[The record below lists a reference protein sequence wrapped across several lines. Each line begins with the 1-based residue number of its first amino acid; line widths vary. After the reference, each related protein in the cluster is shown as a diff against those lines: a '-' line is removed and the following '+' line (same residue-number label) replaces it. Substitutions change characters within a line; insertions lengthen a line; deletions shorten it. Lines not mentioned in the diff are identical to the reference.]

1 MYMITF
7 MEKFT
12 NIFATLCP
20 ATLHRNYISSLF
32 CLKQWQE
39 NDYKRESCLLIIGK
53 MVAMSVA
60 ITFFNYL
67 TYAYLLYSI

>member
-12 NIFATLCP
+12 IIFATLCP
-20 ATLHRNYISSLF
+20 ATLHRNYISYLY
-32 CLKQWQE
+32 CVKQWQE
-39 NDYKRESCLLIIGK
+39 NDYKEESCLLTTGK
-53 MVAMSVA
+53 MVVMLVA